1 MTMAIDK
8 AARGRMA
15 ASIAWSGAAAGHLI
29 GRIGAESMRFI
40 RRLPRARSEDGSTL
54 VELALTIPVL
64 LTFIFGWM
72 QVCMAISTRSL
83 LSEIAREGT
92 RYAMVRGATCVNVGG
107 TSCTATAANVNAYLN
122 GMNWPNVGGSVIAVA
137 TTYPDGNENAGS
149 RVQVTVTN
157 VFPFN
162 IPFVSKT
169 SLTMSST
176 SVMYILQ

>member
-1 MTMAIDK
+1 MTIKEAV
-8 AARGRMA
+8 RGRMA
-15 ASIAWSGAAAGHLI
+15 ASIAWSGAVIGRRF
-29 GRIGAESMRFI
+29 GRIGAETMDST
-40 RRLPRARSEDGSTL
+40 RRMSRVRCEEGATL
-54 VELALTIPVL
+54 VELALTIPLL

-72 QVCMAISTRSL
+72 EVCMALSTRTL

-92 RYAMVRGATCVNVGG
+92 RYAMVRGATCVNIGG
-107 TSCTATAANVNAYLN
+107 SSCTATAAGVNAYLN
-122 GMNWPNVGGSVIAVA
+122 GVNWPNVGGSVIAVN

>member
-1 MTMAIDK
+1 MTLTIHK
-8 AARGRMA
+8 ALRRTMA
-15 ASIAWSGAAAGHLI
+15 ASIGWSGAVL
-29 GRIGAESMRFI
+29 GRLFGGIGAEATDSS
-40 RRLPRARSEDGSTL
+40 RRIHWVRGEEGATL
-54 VELALTIPVL
+54 VELALTIPML
-64 LTFIFGWM
+64 LAFIFGWM
-72 QVCMAISTRSL
+72 EVCMAISTRSL

-107 TSCTATAANVNAYLN
+107 SSCTATAAGVNAYLN
-122 GMNWPNVGGSVIAVA
+122 SVNWPNVGGSVIAVS

>member
-1 MTMAIDK
+1 MENAIQ
-8 AARGRMA
+8 GRLG
-15 ASIAWSGAAAGHLI
+15 ASILWLLTS
-29 GRIGAESMRFI
+29 F
-40 RRLPRARSEDGSTL
+40 RRLPGRRAAGRVEPNEPVNRARSEEGSTL

-64 LTFIFGWM
+64 LTFVFGWM

-92 RYAMVRGATCVNVGG
+92 RYAMVRGATCVNVAGS
-107 TSCTATAANVNAYLN
+107 SCMATAANVNAYLN
-122 GMNWPNVGGSVIAVA
+122 GVNWPNVGGSVIAVS

-162 IPFVSKT
+162 IPFVSRT